1 MDPAEHHPAP
11 NPTPKP
17 APAPTP
23 SGPQQQ
29 RESLVKD
36 AILGFVAFFAFMS
49 VVQATMNLLQPEPAL
64 WPALLALV
72 LVIATVAL
80 WRAWKSP
87 NTDTGADTGTGSGE
101 LKRSLFTL

>member
-1 MDPAEHHPAP
+1 M
-11 NPTPKP
+11 
-17 APAPTP
+17 
-23 SGPQQQ
+23 
-29 RESLVKD
+29 VKD

-87 NTDTGADTGTGSGE
+87 NTGSDTGSGE
-101 LKRSLFTL
+101 LNR